1 MNQRMNSRGS
11 LGIIS
16 LLIVSLIITFLLV
29 QPNIFLRDK
38 ETNGTLET
46 GIDDVEQAKEVTRSL
61 EEQYSDTI
69 RLSE

>member
-1 MNQRMNSRGS
+1 MNSRGS

-38 ETNGTLET
+38 ETKGTLET